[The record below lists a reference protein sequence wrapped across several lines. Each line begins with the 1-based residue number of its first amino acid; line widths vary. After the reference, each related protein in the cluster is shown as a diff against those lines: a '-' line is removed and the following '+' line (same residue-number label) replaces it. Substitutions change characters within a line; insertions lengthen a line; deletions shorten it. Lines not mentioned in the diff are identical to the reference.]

1 MLSPAVAS
9 TPAAAHSKP
18 RMRAQTLTSPPDMIN
33 LTPSLSRSYRQPVG
47 TGSLRRMQQQQQ
59 SSLGHARSRSQGN
72 AMSALAAGPSTP
84 VKGKRRVVVCDVV
97 LEDVETD
104 EDGRFAYPTGP
115 LNTFLNSLGTPV
127 TRPHDEPVEPQPL
140 RPATP
145 GKMPRVDPDKIRQSL
160 HELWVTEV
168 SYLRKLSSLHTHFA
182 VPLRAFSTNR
192 STALIPAF
200 EATHLFGNLDELV
213 PIAEAFASDL
223 ERLVEAT
230 KRDKQRLPPHFGQV
244 LLEHVERMRQ
254 PYKKW
259 LANST
264 SMEAIRRELDRTNS
278 SFREFVDRTQVVS
291 RETTQATGG
300 FKEFLAE
307 PFQRISRYRLMLDP
321 IILALPPDDPNVDSL
336 QTAAGLLADVC
347 RMETDDATQRA
358 AVFWSLKETI
368 DGFPDALVDFD
379 RPFIDA
385 LDVDETFQDSDGRTT
400 TLRCTLFLFSDKL
413 LIAKRPSGTT
423 SGKVH
428 AGVDDIDR
436 TVGLYQTSHLSSS
449 QATLLGSPKKLR
461 KGVLG
466 YRGLVDLTSAAVVDL
481 GSGGSL
487 GSSTQHELGLL
498 LDTPPLDQSERW
510 CGRSTR
516 RYTIAGTYVPE
527 QRARE
532 KERWLA
538 TFTET
543 ILRDKL
549 ARGARAARK
558 GAKAWHGDGAAVES
572 AEVDCAVWDRRTY
585 ESLKPAQRGK
595 LALHLVESSSTPL
608 LDVSQG
614 RPMVQARV
622 TVLEGAAM
630 CCFEVTD
637 ATGISNSETIGV
649 ERVMPAMAE
658 LGVSYGFYAF
668 PDSRPLS
675 LSHSRSR
682 PRSGL
687 LNVIDLFTGG
697 VGLKR
702 GHSMTSRGSS
712 AATTTIN
719 TPHLG
724 DSTSS
729 RQETSHAPIASLSR
743 PRRPVA
749 KKSAPDLSSSLHQ
762 REALQHVPRSEIA
775 EASPYDGLA
784 EVSDIR
790 PRARTRPRRSFSL
803 PPAPHVDFAPALS
816 PHDER
821 GLARDVEHADMEA
834 LEEPTVRPE
843 VSLAD
848 SPWRASQEVEAPG
861 TSPIAYRSSGAS
873 PRRRMIGPR
882 DMRASPV
889 TRSVDDPGNSSPSR
903 LPFAREES
911 PAPRRRPHTSN
922 TSIATSFISPARS
935 TLGDASFD
943 SRTSTGSAAA
953 KRARPPVEASPRP
966 TPAKKVASLS
976 GTRAGPREHPPSQPD
991 LGELRRRISGERR
1004 IPSAASAQLR
1014 PRQYRTASGA
1024 STVRGPAT
1032 PPREPTQPDVF
1043 SSPAAVAAVG
1053 PEQDVTMHDA
1063 EQTPFAQLREH
1074 MDDMRL
1080 KLAREVALHNKENES
1095 LVSPTALT
1103 RSPQTRNVFGKAL
1116 QSEQPFSSPQ
1126 ARLAG
1131 PACVP
1136 SSDVKPR
1143 ARALDKNVLAEWMRK
1158 LADLVDACEGAATA
1172 AVNRTEKAPSPTPVD
1187 PASQGSALEAA
1198 MLEQERDLLAAE
1210 LNALKEDYQKLVGE
1224 SAEMKK
1230 ALETSQQT
1238 NAQYLSAYHDIC
1250 QEAETILADFNVE
1263 LADMMNAA
1271 QAEPSASGEYVE
1283 LTDKLREAVSA
1294 RYTAEHDLRAFRRQV
1309 ASELAEKA
1317 RMAEVLRQHGL
1328 SW

>member
-1 MLSPAVAS
+1 
-9 TPAAAHSKP
+9 
-18 RMRAQTLTSPPDMIN
+18 MRAQTLTSPPDMIN

-59 SSLGHARSRSQGN
+59 SSLGHSRSRSQGD

-84 VKGKRRVVVCDVV
+84 VKGKRRAVVCDVV

-104 EDGRFAYPTGP
+104 EDGP
-115 LNTFLNSLGTPV
+115 LNIFLNSLGTP
-127 TRPHDEPVEPQPL
+127 PL

-145 GKMPRVDPDKIRQSL
+145 GKVPRVDPDKVRQSL

-321 IILALPPDDPNVDSL
+321 IILALPPDDPNVDPL

-347 RMETDDATQRA
+347 RMETDDATKRA

-379 RPFIDA
+379 RHFIDA

-413 LIAKRPSGTT
+413 LIAKRPSGAT

-481 GSGGSL
+481 GSSGSL

-498 LDTPPLDQSERW
+498 LDTPPMDQSERW

-538 TFTET
+538 TFAET

-558 GAKAWHGDGAAVES
+558 GAKAWHGDGAAIDS
-572 AEVDCAVWDRRTY
+572 AEVDCAVWNRRTY
-585 ESLKPAQRGK
+585 EALKPAQRGK

-637 ATGISNSETIGV
+637 STGISNSETIGV
-649 ERVMPAMAE
+649 ERVMPAIAE

-675 LSHSRSR
+675 LSQSRSR

-749 KKSAPDLSSSLHQ
+749 KKSAPDLSSSLYQ

-775 EASPYDGLA
+775 EAPPYDGLA
-784 EVSDIR
+784 E
-790 PRARTRPRRSFSL
+790 
-803 PPAPHVDFAPALS
+803 
-816 PHDER
+816 
-821 GLARDVEHADMEA
+821 
-834 LEEPTVRPE
+834 
-843 VSLAD
+843 
-848 SPWRASQEVEAPG
+848 
-861 TSPIAYRSSGAS
+861 
-873 PRRRMIGPR
+873 
-882 DMRASPV
+882 
-889 TRSVDDPGNSSPSR
+889 
-903 LPFAREES
+903 
-911 PAPRRRPHTSN
+911 
-922 TSIATSFISPARS
+922 
-935 TLGDASFD
+935 
-943 SRTSTGSAAA
+943 AA
-953 KRARPPVEASPRP
+953 KRTRPPVEASPRP
-966 TPAKKVASLS
+966 TPAKKMASLS
-976 GTRAGPREHPPSQPD
+976 SARAGPREPPPGQPD
-991 LGELRRRISGERR
+991 LGEPRRRVSGERR

-1032 PPREPTQPDVF
+1032 PPREPAQPDVF
-1043 SSPAAVAAVG
+1043 SSPAAVAAVE
-1053 PEQDVTMHDA
+1053 PEQDVTMHDPD
-1063 EQTPFAQLREH
+1063 ETPFARLREH

-1116 QSEQPFSSPQ
+1116 NSEQPFSSPQ
-1126 ARLAG
+1126 GRLG
-1131 PACVP
+1131 VTACAP

-1143 ARALDKNVLAEWMRK
+1143 ARMLDKNVLAEWMRK
-1158 LADLVDACEGAATA
+1158 LADLVDSCEAAATA
-1172 AVNRTEKAPSPTPVD
+1172 AVQRAEKAPSPTPVD
-1187 PASQGSALEAA
+1187 PASEGSALEAA

-1224 SAEMKK
+1224 SAEIKK

-1238 NAQYLSAYHDIC
+1238 SAQYLSAYHDIC

-1294 RYTAEHDLRAFRRQV
+1294 RYTAEHELRAYRRQV